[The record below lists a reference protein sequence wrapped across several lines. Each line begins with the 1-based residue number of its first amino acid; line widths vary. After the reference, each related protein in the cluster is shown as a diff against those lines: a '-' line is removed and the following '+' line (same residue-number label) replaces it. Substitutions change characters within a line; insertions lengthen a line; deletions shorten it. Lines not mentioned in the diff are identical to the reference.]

1 MSHKTK
7 NKVSFS
13 NHKLK
18 PVFKDKRGEIFD
30 IVEDEV
36 GHVGM
41 VTFKEG
47 VVRGRHWHKH
57 STQYSYVLE
66 GKIKL
71 TVSDL
76 RGKWKKSLTLG
87 PGSLTCIPPKI
98 IHTYIAITPAKML
111 DVTTISRVKD
121 GYEKDTFRIS

>member
-1 MSHKTK
+1 MTK
-7 NKVSFS
+7 KIKKAKFS
-13 NHKLK
+13 NYKLN

-41 VTFKEG
+41 VTFKKG
-47 VVRGRHWHKH
+47 VARGSHWHKH
-57 STQYSYVLE
+57 STQYSYVLG

-71 TVSDL
+71 IVSDL
-76 RGKWKKSLTLG
+76 RKKWEKTLMLG
-87 PGSLTCIPPKI
+87 PGSLTCIPPKT
-98 IHTYIAITPAKML
+98 IHTYIAITPARML

-121 GYEKDTFRIS
+121 GYEKDTYRVL

>member
-1 MSHKTK
+1 MTK
-7 NKVSFS
+7 KIRKVKFS
-13 NHKLK
+13 NYKLN
-18 PVFKDKRGEIFD
+18 PVFKDERGEIFD
-30 IVEDEV
+30 IVEDYV

-41 VTFKEG
+41 VTFEKG
-47 VVRGRHWHKH
+47 VTRGKHWHKH

-71 TVSDL
+71 IVSGL
-76 RGKWKKSLTLG
+76 QKKWKKVLMLG

-121 GYEKDTFRIS
+121 GYEKDTYRVS